1 MMQSAK
7 LLSCF
12 AGAAILL
19 AGAGSA
25 SADAVSD
32 FYKGKTTSMV
42 VSAGAGAGYDAL
54 GRLVA
59 RHMPRFMP
67 GNPTMIVQ
75 NMPGAAGLTAANW
88 LANVAPKDGTV
99 VSLLQRNALTAKL
112 VGREGVRF
120 DPAKFNWIG
129 NITRETSITVAW
141 STAPVKTT
149 ADLFKTELIV
159 GGTSAGNDT
168 ETVPRLLNAIIGT
181 KFKIISGY
189 KTTEDIV
196 LAMERGEVE
205 GMGNWGLSNAMGRRA
220 DYVRDGKLRILLQVA
235 EQRVP
240 ELPNVPSA
248 LEFVKNDQD
257 RAVLQLFL
265 AQKSIA
271 RPVSAPPDVPADRV
285 AALRKAFMAMFD
297 DAQFKA
303 EAEKSGLE
311 IEPSSAEEINRIMGI
326 INTTPE
332 ATAKR
337 FAEIIR

>member
-32 FYKGKTTSMV
+32 FYKGKTTVMV
-42 VSAGAGAGYDAL
+42 VSAAAGGGYDAM
-54 GRLVA
+54 GRLIV

-67 GNPTMIVQ
+67 GGPTMIVQ
-75 NMPGAAGLTAANW
+75 NMPGAAGMTAANW

-120 DPAKFNWIG
+120 DPAKLNWIG
-129 NITRETSITVAW
+129 NISRETTITVAW

-168 ETVPRLLNAIIGT
+168 ETVPRLLNAMIGT

-189 KTTEDIV
+189 KSTEDIV
-196 LAMERGEVE
+196 LAMERGE
-205 GMGNWGLSNAMGRRA
+205 GMGNWGLNNVMGRRA
-220 DYVRDGKLRILLQVA
+220 DYLRDGKLRILLQVA

-248 LEFVKNDQD
+248 LEFVKNDDD
-257 RAVLQLFL
+257 RAVMQLFL

-271 RPVSAPPDVPADRV
+271 RPVSAPPDVPVERV
-285 AALRKAFMAMFD
+285 HALRKSFMAIFD
-297 DAQFKA
+297 DA
-303 EAEKSGLE
+303 
-311 IEPSSAEEINRIMGI
+311 
-326 INTTPE
+326 
-332 ATAKR
+332 
-337 FAEIIR
+337 

>member
-1 MMQSAK
+1 MQSTK

-12 AGAAILL
+12 VVAAILI

-25 SADAVSD
+25 SADAVSE
-32 FYKGKTTSMV
+32 FYKGKTTVMV
-42 VSAGAGAGYDAL
+42 VSAAAGGGYDAM
-54 GRLVA
+54 GRLIV

-67 GNPTMIVQ
+67 GGPTMIVQ
-75 NMPGAAGLTAANW
+75 NMPGAAGMTAANW

-120 DPAKFNWIG
+120 DPAKLNWIG
-129 NITRETSITVAW
+129 NISRETTITVAW

-168 ETVPRLLNAIIGT
+168 ETVPRLLNAMIGT

-189 KTTEDIV
+189 KSTEDIV

-205 GMGNWGLSNAMGRRA
+205 GMGNWGLNNVMGRRA
-220 DYVRDGKLRILLQVA
+220 DYLRDGKLRILLQVA

-248 LEFVKNDQD
+248 LEFVKNDDD
-257 RAVLQLFL
+257 RAVMQLFL

-271 RPVSAPPDVPADRV
+271 RPVSAPPDVPVERV
-285 AALRKAFMAMFD
+285 HALRKSFMAIFD
-297 DAQFKA
+297 DAQFKVD
-303 EAEKSGLE
+303 AEKAGLE
-311 IEPSSAEEINRIMGI
+311 IEPSSADEIDRIIGI
-326 INTTPE
+326 INRTPE